1 MVVVAVVV
9 VVLVLGVLVS
19 KIQVRLAAVL
29 ATFEAKE
36 TGADSTAETTLTTST
51 ELHGLFG
58 SLGTRGIVLWL
69 LHGHGAGVPG
79 LLLSRLLLVG
89 GLEETEDTVVK
100 HVVDRK

>member
-1 MVVVAVVV
+1 V
-9 VVLVLGVLVS
+9 VVLGILVS

-36 TGADSTAETTLTTST
+36 TGADSAAETTLATST

-58 SLGTRGIVLWL
+58 SLGTLGIVLWL

-79 LLLSRLLLVG
+79 LLLGRLLLAG

-100 HVVDRK
+100 HFVDRR